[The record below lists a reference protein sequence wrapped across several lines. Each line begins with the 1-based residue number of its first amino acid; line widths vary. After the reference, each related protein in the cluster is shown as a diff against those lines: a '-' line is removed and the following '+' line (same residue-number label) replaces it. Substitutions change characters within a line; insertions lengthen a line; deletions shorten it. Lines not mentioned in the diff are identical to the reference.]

1 LRLQLES
8 RSTFADPDESNRACL
23 SGLGDAAV
31 RPRYRP
37 RRHRT
42 DTVVLA
48 KRALLSSGK
57 NGRFQHRTTWV
68 VLGGA
73 VMAFVF
79 ATVVA
84 VVREM
89 KTATAPALARGPVTE
104 VGGGGGTPPLQALN
118 GVWGLSAQRSF
129 CTACHDLRPHPGESI
144 ETATW
149 AQQPVRFNRFGALYR
164 DVLFE
169 KIAPEYKDRSRRI
182 YNVPLRKKKDATR
195 WPALLARDSDGDGYS
210 NQVELM
216 FGSMPGRRNSR
227 PPRPAAQLEH
237 WRTIIV
243 RELQGKQI
251 ARLELD
257 HRVRRVG
264 VDTDEDRVPDVLE
277 RFVGS
282 DPRSR
287 SSTPLVA
294 ARRLAV
300 YRQLLLD
307 AGLAIP

>member
-1 LRLQLES
+1 
-8 RSTFADPDESNRACL
+8 
-23 SGLGDAAV
+23 
-31 RPRYRP
+31 
-37 RRHRT
+37 
-42 DTVVLA
+42 
-48 KRALLSSGK
+48 LSSQK

-73 VMAFVF
+73 VTAFAL

-84 VVREM
+84 VVRDM
-89 KTATAPALARGPVTE
+89 TTATTPSLAGGPITE
-104 VGGGGGTPPLQALN
+104 VGGGGGTPPMQALN
-118 GVWGLSAQRSF
+118 DVWGLSARRSF
-129 CTACHDLRPHPGESI
+129 CTMCHDLRPHPRESV
-144 ETATW
+144 EAATW
-149 AQQPVRFNRFGALYR
+149 AQLPVRFNRFGALYR
-164 DVLFE
+164 GVLFQ
-169 KIAPEYKDRSRRI
+169 KVAPEYKDRPQRI
-182 YNVPLRKKKDATR
+182 FDVPLRKKKDAVR

-216 FGSMPGRRNSR
+216 FGSIPGRRNSR
-227 PPRPAAQLEH
+227 PSRAAAQLEH

-251 ARLELD
+251 ARLGLD
-257 HRVRRVG
+257 PRVRRVG
-264 VDTDEDRVPDVLE
+264 PDTDGDRVPDVLE
-277 RFVGS
+277 RFVGT

-287 SSTPLVA
+287 RSTPLVA